1 MRTYGRLL
9 KNIAAIALLLALLSM
24 LLPFCKF
31 SAGGQEMTL
40 SGLDVVKAGGRAG
53 YTYLTEGRVA
63 DTFVLK
69 APITVGTVKSSLSYV
84 QGVGQMRL
92 LAVCAIAALLPV
104 LLCFLSVGMLFLAE
118 GKKTML
124 LPTLFTSLVLAE
136 LLVVLTVFPALHSF
150 LLAGIYFFT
159 LLHGVAWILILTGWI
174 TGGYLPSEK
183 QEKEQK
189 KRGKNP
195 KQSGHRWR
203 RKKFH
208 RRRKTKKKHGRK
220 EDSSTKKKNTA
231 ENKILEWNHCQISY
245 DSFEQTYRMVSDSP
259 EKILLLKEDKVI
271 GTLEQGERVRVGR
284 PVTLQIQGK
293 EEHLHLKKMTGKEK
307 LRRTGAIRAL
317 ILRSLLFFPADMYLR
332 DSYVVIVHRGIFTR
346 SFFVIF
352 RFVGVHFRN
361 RYIVVGQVVIMLFRC
376 LFL

>member
-1 MRTYGRLL
+1 MSMRTYGRLL

-84 QGVGQMRL
+84 KEAGQTRL

-118 GKKTML
+118 GKKTMI
-124 LPTLFTSLVLAE
+124 LPTLFTSLVLVE
-136 LLVVLTVFPALHSF
+136 LLIVLAVFPALYPF
-150 LLAGIYFFT
+150 LLSGIYFFT

-293 EEHLHLKKMTGKEK
+293 EELLHLK
-307 LRRTGAIRAL
+307 
-317 ILRSLLFFPADMYLR
+317 
-332 DSYVVIVHRGIFTR
+332 
-346 SFFVIF
+346 
-352 RFVGVHFRN
+352 
-361 RYIVVGQVVIMLFRC
+361 
-376 LFL
+376 

>member
-92 LAVCAIAALLPV
+92 LAVCGIAALLPV
-104 LLCFLSVGMLFLAE
+104 LLCFLSVGLLFLAE

-293 EEHLHLKKMTGKEK
+293 EEHLHLK
-307 LRRTGAIRAL
+307 
-317 ILRSLLFFPADMYLR
+317 
-332 DSYVVIVHRGIFTR
+332 
-346 SFFVIF
+346 
-352 RFVGVHFRN
+352 
-361 RYIVVGQVVIMLFRC
+361 
-376 LFL
+376 

>member
-1 MRTYGRLL
+1 MSMRTYGRLL

-69 APITVGTVKSSLSYV
+69 APVTVGTVKSSLSYV

-118 GKKTML
+118 GKKTMI

-284 PVTLQIQGK
+284 PVTLQVQGK
-293 EEHLHLKKMTGKEK
+293 EEHLHLK
-307 LRRTGAIRAL
+307 
-317 ILRSLLFFPADMYLR
+317 
-332 DSYVVIVHRGIFTR
+332 
-346 SFFVIF
+346 
-352 RFVGVHFRN
+352 
-361 RYIVVGQVVIMLFRC
+361 
-376 LFL
+376 

>member
-293 EEHLHLKKMTGKEK
+293 EEHLHLK
-307 LRRTGAIRAL
+307 
-317 ILRSLLFFPADMYLR
+317 
-332 DSYVVIVHRGIFTR
+332 
-346 SFFVIF
+346 
-352 RFVGVHFRN
+352 
-361 RYIVVGQVVIMLFRC
+361 
-376 LFL
+376 

>member
-136 LLVVLTVFPALHSF
+136 LLQSRPNF
-150 LLAGIYFFT
+150 
-159 LLHGVAWILILTGWI
+159 LILDEPTNH
-174 TGGYLPSEK
+174 LDMES
-183 QEKEQK
+183 KE
-189 KRGKNP
+189 
-195 KQSGHRWR
+195 
-203 RKKFH
+203 
-208 RRRKTKKKHGRK
+208 
-220 EDSSTKKKNTA
+220 
-231 ENKILEWNHCQISY
+231 ILENAINASIST
-245 DSFEQTYRMVSDSP
+245 F
-259 EKILLLKEDKVI
+259 
-271 GTLEQGERVRVGR
+271 GTDFHQ
-284 PVTLQIQGK
+284 
-293 EEHLHLKKMTGKEK
+293 M
-307 LRRTGAIRAL
+307 
-317 ILRSLLFFPADMYLR
+317 
-332 DSYVVIVHRGIFTR
+332 
-346 SFFVIF
+346 
-352 RFVGVHFRN
+352 
-361 RYIVVGQVVIMLFRC
+361 
-376 LFL
+376 

>member
-118 GKKTML
+118 GKKTMI

-136 LLVVLTVFPALHSF
+136 LLVVLTVFPALHPF
-150 LLAGIYFFT
+150 LLAGVYFFT

-293 EEHLHLKKMTGKEK
+293 EELLHLK
-307 LRRTGAIRAL
+307 
-317 ILRSLLFFPADMYLR
+317 
-332 DSYVVIVHRGIFTR
+332 
-346 SFFVIF
+346 
-352 RFVGVHFRN
+352 
-361 RYIVVGQVVIMLFRC
+361 
-376 LFL
+376 

>member
-118 GKKTML
+118 GKKTMI

-150 LLAGIYFFT
+150 LLAGVYFFT

-231 ENKILEWNHCQISY
+231 ENKTLEWNHCQISY
-245 DSFEQTYRMVSDSP
+245 DPFEQTYRMVSDSP

-293 EEHLHLKKMTGKEK
+293 EEHLHLK
-307 LRRTGAIRAL
+307 
-317 ILRSLLFFPADMYLR
+317 
-332 DSYVVIVHRGIFTR
+332 
-346 SFFVIF
+346 
-352 RFVGVHFRN
+352 
-361 RYIVVGQVVIMLFRC
+361 
-376 LFL
+376 

>member
-40 SGLDVVKAGGRAG
+40 SGLDVVKAGGREG

-84 QGVGQMRL
+84 QEAGQTRL

-118 GKKTML
+118 GKKTMI

-195 KQSGHRWR
+195 KQSGHGWR
-203 RKKFH
+203 RKKAH
-208 RRRKTKKKHGRK
+208 RRRKSKKKHGRK

-231 ENKILEWNHCQISY
+231 ENKTLEWNHCQISY
-245 DSFEQTYRMVSDSP
+245 DPFEQTYRMVSDSP

-293 EEHLHLKKMTGKEK
+293 EERLHLK
-307 LRRTGAIRAL
+307 
-317 ILRSLLFFPADMYLR
+317 
-332 DSYVVIVHRGIFTR
+332 
-346 SFFVIF
+346 
-352 RFVGVHFRN
+352 
-361 RYIVVGQVVIMLFRC
+361 
-376 LFL
+376 

>member
-1 MRTYGRLL
+1 MSMRTYGRLL

-136 LLVVLTVFPALHSF
+136 LLIVLAVFPALYPF
-150 LLAGIYFFT
+150 LLSGIYFFT

-174 TGGYLPSEK
+174 TGGYRPPEK
-183 QEKEQK
+183 QGNEQI
-189 KRGKNP
+189 KREKNP
-195 KQSGHRWR
+195 KRSGHGWR
-203 RKKFH
+203 RKKAH
-208 RRRKTKKKHGRK
+208 RRRKSKKKRSRK

-231 ENKILEWNHCQISY
+231 GNKTFEWKHCQISY
-245 DSFEQTYRMVSDSP
+245 DPSKQTYRMISDSP
-259 EKILLLKEDKVI
+259 EPFIFSCGYVPPESLHCHSAP
-271 GTLEQGERVRVGR
+271 G
-284 PVTLQIQGK
+284 
-293 EEHLHLKKMTGKEK
+293 HLHPEFLCDLPVCGCALPESLHYRRSDHNYAFQLPFSLIFSKTFSLSSQLQNIDKKGNYKAVDK
-307 LRRTGAIRAL
+307 IRK
-317 ILRSLLFFPADMYLR
+317 
-332 DSYVVIVHRGIFTR
+332 
-346 SFFVIF
+346 
-352 RFVGVHFRN
+352 
-361 RYIVVGQVVIMLFRC
+361 
-376 LFL
+376 

>member
-293 EEHLHLKKMTGKEK
+293 EELLHLK
-307 LRRTGAIRAL
+307 
-317 ILRSLLFFPADMYLR
+317 
-332 DSYVVIVHRGIFTR
+332 
-346 SFFVIF
+346 
-352 RFVGVHFRN
+352 
-361 RYIVVGQVVIMLFRC
+361 
-376 LFL
+376 

>member
-124 LPTLFTSLVLAE
+124 LPTLFTSLHAG
-136 LLVVLTVFPALHSF
+136 TVF
-150 LLAGIYFFT
+150 T
-159 LLHGVAWILILTGWI
+159 CHGF
-174 TGGYLPSEK
+174 Y
-183 QEKEQK
+183 
-189 KRGKNP
+189 
-195 KQSGHRWR
+195 QSGAGRTADCFGCVSGTVSVSVVRDIFLYPAARSRLDTHTDRMDYR
-203 RKKFH
+203 RVPAT
-208 RRRKTKKKHGRK
+208 RKT
-220 EDSSTKKKNTA
+220 
-231 ENKILEWNHCQISY
+231 
-245 DSFEQTYRMVSDSP
+245 
-259 EKILLLKEDKVI
+259 
-271 GTLEQGERVRVGR
+271 
-284 PVTLQIQGK
+284 GK
-293 EEHLHLKKMTGKEK
+293 
-307 LRRTGAIRAL
+307 
-317 ILRSLLFFPADMYLR
+317 
-332 DSYVVIVHRGIFTR
+332 
-346 SFFVIF
+346 
-352 RFVGVHFRN
+352 
-361 RYIVVGQVVIMLFRC
+361 
-376 LFL
+376 

>member
-84 QGVGQMRL
+84 KEAGQTRL

-118 GKKTML
+118 GKKTMI

-245 DSFEQTYRMVSDSP
+245 DPFEQTYRMISDSP

-293 EEHLHLKKMTGKEK
+293 EERLHLK
-307 LRRTGAIRAL
+307 
-317 ILRSLLFFPADMYLR
+317 
-332 DSYVVIVHRGIFTR
+332 
-346 SFFVIF
+346 
-352 RFVGVHFRN
+352 
-361 RYIVVGQVVIMLFRC
+361 
-376 LFL
+376 

>member
-1 MRTYGRLL
+1 MSMRTYGRLL

-84 QGVGQMRL
+84 QEAGQTRL

-118 GKKTML
+118 GKKTMI

-136 LLVVLTVFPALHSF
+136 LLIVLAVFPALYPF
-150 LLAGIYFFT
+150 LLSGIYFFT
-159 LLHGVAWILILTGWI
+159 LLHGAAWILILTGWI
-174 TGGYLPSEK
+174 TGGYRPPEK
-183 QEKEQK
+183 QGNEQI
-189 KRGKNP
+189 KREKNP
-195 KQSGHRWR
+195 KRSGHGWR
-203 RKKFH
+203 RKKAH
-208 RRRKTKKKHGRK
+208 RRRKSKKKRSRK

-231 ENKILEWNHCQISY
+231 GNKTFEWKHCQISY
-245 DSFEQTYRMVSDSP
+245 DPSKQTYRMISDSP
-259 EKILLLKEDKVI
+259 EKILLLKEDNVI
-271 GTLEQGERVRVGR
+271 GTLEQGECVHVER

-293 EEHLHLKKMTGKEK
+293 EERLHLK
-307 LRRTGAIRAL
+307 
-317 ILRSLLFFPADMYLR
+317 
-332 DSYVVIVHRGIFTR
+332 
-346 SFFVIF
+346 
-352 RFVGVHFRN
+352 
-361 RYIVVGQVVIMLFRC
+361 
-376 LFL
+376 

>member
-84 QGVGQMRL
+84 KEAGQTRL

-118 GKKTML
+118 GKKTMI

-245 DSFEQTYRMVSDSP
+245 DPFEQTYRMVSDSP
-259 EKILLLKEDKVI
+259 EKILLLKEDKVL

-293 EEHLHLKKMTGKEK
+293 EELLHLK
-307 LRRTGAIRAL
+307 
-317 ILRSLLFFPADMYLR
+317 
-332 DSYVVIVHRGIFTR
+332 
-346 SFFVIF
+346 
-352 RFVGVHFRN
+352 
-361 RYIVVGQVVIMLFRC
+361 
-376 LFL
+376 

>member
-9 KNIAAIALLLALLSM
+9 KNIAAIALLLALLSL
-24 LLPFCKF
+24 LLPFGRF

-53 YTYLTEGRVA
+53 YTYVTKGGVA

-69 APITVGTVKSSLSYV
+69 APITVGTVKSGLSYV
-84 QGVGQMRL
+84 QGAGQTRL
-92 LAVCAIAALLPV
+92 LTVCAIAALLPV

-118 GKKTML
+118 GKKTMI

-136 LLVVLTVFPALHSF
+136 LLVVLTVFPALHPF
-150 LLAGIYFFT
+150 LLAGVYFFT
-159 LLHGVAWILILTGWI
+159 LLHAVAWILILTGWI
-174 TGGYLPSEK
+174 THGYLPSEK

-195 KQSGHRWR
+195 KQSGHLWR

-231 ENKILEWNHCQISY
+231 ENKTLEWNHCQISY

-293 EEHLHLKKMTGKEK
+293 EEHLHLK
-307 LRRTGAIRAL
+307 
-317 ILRSLLFFPADMYLR
+317 
-332 DSYVVIVHRGIFTR
+332 
-346 SFFVIF
+346 
-352 RFVGVHFRN
+352 
-361 RYIVVGQVVIMLFRC
+361 
-376 LFL
+376 

>member
-84 QGVGQMRL
+84 QEAGQTRL

-118 GKKTML
+118 GKKTMI

-195 KQSGHRWR
+195 KQSGHGWR
-203 RKKFH
+203 RQKAH
-208 RRRKTKKKHGRK
+208 RRRKSKKKHGRK

-231 ENKILEWNHCQISY
+231 ENKTLEWNHCQISY
-245 DSFEQTYRMVSDSP
+245 DPFEQTYRMVSDSP

-293 EEHLHLKKMTGKEK
+293 EERLHLK
-307 LRRTGAIRAL
+307 
-317 ILRSLLFFPADMYLR
+317 
-332 DSYVVIVHRGIFTR
+332 
-346 SFFVIF
+346 
-352 RFVGVHFRN
+352 
-361 RYIVVGQVVIMLFRC
+361 
-376 LFL
+376 

>member
-84 QGVGQMRL
+84 QEAGQTRL

-118 GKKTML
+118 GKKTMI

-208 RRRKTKKKHGRK
+208 RWRKTKKKHGRK

-293 EEHLHLKKMTGKEK
+293 EEHLHLK
-307 LRRTGAIRAL
+307 
-317 ILRSLLFFPADMYLR
+317 
-332 DSYVVIVHRGIFTR
+332 
-346 SFFVIF
+346 
-352 RFVGVHFRN
+352 
-361 RYIVVGQVVIMLFRC
+361 
-376 LFL
+376 

>member
-9 KNIAAIALLLALLSM
+9 KNIAAIALLLALLST

-84 QGVGQMRL
+84 QEAGQTRL

-118 GKKTML
+118 GKKTMI

-293 EEHLHLKKMTGKEK
+293 EELLHLK
-307 LRRTGAIRAL
+307 
-317 ILRSLLFFPADMYLR
+317 
-332 DSYVVIVHRGIFTR
+332 
-346 SFFVIF
+346 
-352 RFVGVHFRN
+352 
-361 RYIVVGQVVIMLFRC
+361 
-376 LFL
+376 

>member
-118 GKKTML
+118 GKKTMI

-136 LLVVLTVFPALHSF
+136 LLVVLTVFPALHPF
-150 LLAGIYFFT
+150 LLAGVYFFT

-231 ENKILEWNHCQISY
+231 GNKTFEWNHCQISY

-293 EEHLHLKKMTGKEK
+293 EELLHLK
-307 LRRTGAIRAL
+307 
-317 ILRSLLFFPADMYLR
+317 
-332 DSYVVIVHRGIFTR
+332 
-346 SFFVIF
+346 
-352 RFVGVHFRN
+352 
-361 RYIVVGQVVIMLFRC
+361 
-376 LFL
+376 

>member
-84 QGVGQMRL
+84 KEAGQTRL

-118 GKKTML
+118 GKKTMI

-136 LLVVLTVFPALHSF
+136 LLVVLTVFPALHPF
-150 LLAGIYFFT
+150 LLAGVYFFT

-231 ENKILEWNHCQISY
+231 ENKTLEWNHCQISY

-293 EEHLHLKKMTGKEK
+293 EELLHLK
-307 LRRTGAIRAL
+307 
-317 ILRSLLFFPADMYLR
+317 
-332 DSYVVIVHRGIFTR
+332 
-346 SFFVIF
+346 
-352 RFVGVHFRN
+352 
-361 RYIVVGQVVIMLFRC
+361 
-376 LFL
+376 

>member
-118 GKKTML
+118 GKKTMI

-208 RRRKTKKKHGRK
+208 RWRKTKKKHGRK

-293 EEHLHLKKMTGKEK
+293 EEHLHLK
-307 LRRTGAIRAL
+307 
-317 ILRSLLFFPADMYLR
+317 
-332 DSYVVIVHRGIFTR
+332 
-346 SFFVIF
+346 
-352 RFVGVHFRN
+352 
-361 RYIVVGQVVIMLFRC
+361 
-376 LFL
+376 

>member
-84 QGVGQMRL
+84 Q
-92 LAVCAIAALLPV
+92 
-104 LLCFLSVGMLFLAE
+104 
-118 GKKTML
+118 
-124 LPTLFTSLVLAE
+124 AE
-136 LLVVLTVFPALHSF
+136 LLIVLAVFPALYPF
-150 LLAGIYFFT
+150 LLSGIYFFT

-174 TGGYLPSEK
+174 TGGYRPPEK
-183 QEKEQK
+183 QGNEQI
-189 KRGKNP
+189 KREKNP
-195 KQSGHRWR
+195 KRSGHGWR
-203 RKKFH
+203 RKKAH
-208 RRRKTKKKHGRK
+208 RRRKSKKKRSRK

-231 ENKILEWNHCQISY
+231 GNKTFEWKHCQISY
-245 DSFEQTYRMVSDSP
+245 DPSKQTYRMISDSP
-259 EKILLLKEDKVI
+259 EKILLLKEDNVI
-271 GTLEQGERVRVGR
+271 GTLEQGECVHVER

-293 EEHLHLKKMTGKEK
+293 EERLHLK
-307 LRRTGAIRAL
+307 
-317 ILRSLLFFPADMYLR
+317 
-332 DSYVVIVHRGIFTR
+332 
-346 SFFVIF
+346 
-352 RFVGVHFRN
+352 
-361 RYIVVGQVVIMLFRC
+361 
-376 LFL
+376 

>member
-1 MRTYGRLL
+1 MSMRTYGRLL

-84 QGVGQMRL
+84 KEAGQTRL

-293 EEHLHLKKMTGKEK
+293 EEHLHLK
-307 LRRTGAIRAL
+307 
-317 ILRSLLFFPADMYLR
+317 
-332 DSYVVIVHRGIFTR
+332 
-346 SFFVIF
+346 
-352 RFVGVHFRN
+352 
-361 RYIVVGQVVIMLFRC
+361 
-376 LFL
+376 

>member
-136 LLVVLTVFPALHSF
+136 LLIVLAVFPAL
-150 LLAGIYFFT
+150 
-159 LLHGVAWILILTGWI
+159 
-174 TGGYLPSEK
+174 
-183 QEKEQK
+183 
-189 KRGKNP
+189 
-195 KQSGHRWR
+195 
-203 RKKFH
+203 
-208 RRRKTKKKHGRK
+208 
-220 EDSSTKKKNTA
+220 
-231 ENKILEWNHCQISY
+231 
-245 DSFEQTYRMVSDSP
+245 
-259 EKILLLKEDKVI
+259 
-271 GTLEQGERVRVGR
+271 
-284 PVTLQIQGK
+284 
-293 EEHLHLKKMTGKEK
+293 
-307 LRRTGAIRAL
+307 
-317 ILRSLLFFPADMYLR
+317 
-332 DSYVVIVHRGIFTR
+332 
-346 SFFVIF
+346 
-352 RFVGVHFRN
+352 
-361 RYIVVGQVVIMLFRC
+361 
-376 LFL
+376 

>member
-84 QGVGQMRL
+84 QGAGQMRL
-92 LAVCAIAALLPV
+92 LAVCVIAALLPV

-293 EEHLHLKKMTGKEK
+293 EEHLHLK
-307 LRRTGAIRAL
+307 
-317 ILRSLLFFPADMYLR
+317 
-332 DSYVVIVHRGIFTR
+332 
-346 SFFVIF
+346 
-352 RFVGVHFRN
+352 
-361 RYIVVGQVVIMLFRC
+361 
-376 LFL
+376 

>member
-150 LLAGIYFFT
+150 LLEGIYFFT

-293 EEHLHLKKMTGKEK
+293 EEHLHLK
-307 LRRTGAIRAL
+307 
-317 ILRSLLFFPADMYLR
+317 
-332 DSYVVIVHRGIFTR
+332 
-346 SFFVIF
+346 
-352 RFVGVHFRN
+352 
-361 RYIVVGQVVIMLFRC
+361 
-376 LFL
+376 

>member
-1 MRTYGRLL
+1 MSMRTYGRLL

-84 QGVGQMRL
+84 KEAGQTRL

-118 GKKTML
+118 GKKTMI

-195 KQSGHRWR
+195 KQSGNRWR

-293 EEHLHLKKMTGKEK
+293 EELLHLK
-307 LRRTGAIRAL
+307 
-317 ILRSLLFFPADMYLR
+317 
-332 DSYVVIVHRGIFTR
+332 
-346 SFFVIF
+346 
-352 RFVGVHFRN
+352 
-361 RYIVVGQVVIMLFRC
+361 
-376 LFL
+376 

>member
-84 QGVGQMRL
+84 KEAGQTRL

-293 EEHLHLKKMTGKEK
+293 EELLHLK
-307 LRRTGAIRAL
+307 
-317 ILRSLLFFPADMYLR
+317 
-332 DSYVVIVHRGIFTR
+332 
-346 SFFVIF
+346 
-352 RFVGVHFRN
+352 
-361 RYIVVGQVVIMLFRC
+361 
-376 LFL
+376 

>member
-84 QGVGQMRL
+84 KEAGQTRL

-118 GKKTML
+118 GKKTMI

-136 LLVVLTVFPALHSF
+136 LLVVLTVFPALHPF

-293 EEHLHLKKMTGKEK
+293 EELLHLK
-307 LRRTGAIRAL
+307 
-317 ILRSLLFFPADMYLR
+317 
-332 DSYVVIVHRGIFTR
+332 
-346 SFFVIF
+346 
-352 RFVGVHFRN
+352 
-361 RYIVVGQVVIMLFRC
+361 
-376 LFL
+376 

>member
-1 MRTYGRLL
+1 MRMYGRLL

-84 QGVGQMRL
+84 KEAGQTRL

-118 GKKTML
+118 GKKTMI

-293 EEHLHLKKMTGKEK
+293 EELLHLK
-307 LRRTGAIRAL
+307 
-317 ILRSLLFFPADMYLR
+317 
-332 DSYVVIVHRGIFTR
+332 
-346 SFFVIF
+346 
-352 RFVGVHFRN
+352 
-361 RYIVVGQVVIMLFRC
+361 
-376 LFL
+376 

>member
-69 APITVGTVKSSLSYV
+69 APITVGPVKSSLSYV
-84 QGVGQMRL
+84 QEAGQTRL

-118 GKKTML
+118 GKKTMI

-208 RRRKTKKKHGRK
+208 RWRKTKKKHGRN

-293 EEHLHLKKMTGKEK
+293 EEHLHLK
-307 LRRTGAIRAL
+307 
-317 ILRSLLFFPADMYLR
+317 
-332 DSYVVIVHRGIFTR
+332 
-346 SFFVIF
+346 
-352 RFVGVHFRN
+352 
-361 RYIVVGQVVIMLFRC
+361 
-376 LFL
+376 

>member
-136 LLVVLTVFPALHSF
+136 LLVVLTVFPALHPF
-150 LLAGIYFFT
+150 LLAGVYFFT

-231 ENKILEWNHCQISY
+231 ENKTLEWNHCQISY
-245 DSFEQTYRMVSDSP
+245 DPFEQTYRMVSDSP

-293 EEHLHLKKMTGKEK
+293 EERLHLK
-307 LRRTGAIRAL
+307 
-317 ILRSLLFFPADMYLR
+317 
-332 DSYVVIVHRGIFTR
+332 
-346 SFFVIF
+346 
-352 RFVGVHFRN
+352 
-361 RYIVVGQVVIMLFRC
+361 
-376 LFL
+376 

>member
-84 QGVGQMRL
+84 QEAGQMRL

-118 GKKTML
+118 GKKTMI

-293 EEHLHLKKMTGKEK
+293 EEHLHLK
-307 LRRTGAIRAL
+307 
-317 ILRSLLFFPADMYLR
+317 
-332 DSYVVIVHRGIFTR
+332 
-346 SFFVIF
+346 
-352 RFVGVHFRN
+352 
-361 RYIVVGQVVIMLFRC
+361 
-376 LFL
+376 